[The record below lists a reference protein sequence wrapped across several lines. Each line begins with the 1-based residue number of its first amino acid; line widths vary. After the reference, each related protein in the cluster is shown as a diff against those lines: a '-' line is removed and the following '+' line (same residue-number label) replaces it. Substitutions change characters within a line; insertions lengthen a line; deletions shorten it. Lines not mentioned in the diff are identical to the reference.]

1 MIFISELNSIKK
13 VLSPLGLYNLSENSL
28 VSKEIEVYEIE
39 IERVK
44 EVLKN
49 LLREYFINTAC
60 DYGLTLKEKLFG
72 SVKTDL
78 SLENRR
84 KILLNRC
91 SSKSYGFNRE
101 SVEKSLI
108 SAGIEGY
115 VVENPQNNSLYINCL
130 NRFDTTITKEM
141 AENIVLKFIPAHLS
155 VDFDFRILTW
165 SYIDDLD
172 MTFSEMDQSDL
183 TWEQIDNYES

>member
-1 MIFISELNSIKK
+1 MIFISELSSIKK
-13 VLSPLGLYNLSENSL
+13 VLSSLGLYKLDENSL
-28 VSKEIEVYEIE
+28 VGKEIEVYEIE

-44 EVLKN
+44 ETLKS
-49 LLREYFINTAC
+49 LLREYFINTAT

-84 KILLNRC
+84 KILLSRY
-91 SSKSYGFNRE
+91 SSESYGFNRE
-101 SVEKSLI
+101 SVEKSLM

-115 VVENPQNNSLYINCL
+115 VVENPQNNSLYVNCL
-130 NRFDTTITKEM
+130 NRFDTTITEEM
-141 AENIVLKFIPAHLS
+141 AENIVLKIIPAHLS

-165 SYIDDLD
+165 NYIDGLD
-172 MTFSEMDQSDL
+172 ITFSEIDSEDL
-183 TWEQIDNYES
+183 TWEQIDNYEN

>member
-13 VLSPLGLYNLSENSL
+13 VLSPLGLYNLDENSL
-28 VSKEIEVYEIE
+28 VGKEIEVYEIE

-44 EVLKN
+44 ETLKS
-49 LLREYFINTAC
+49 LLKEYFINTAT

-78 SLENRR
+78 SLENRK
-84 KILLNRC
+84 KILLSRY
-91 SSKSYGFNRE
+91 SRESYGFNRE
-101 SVEKSLI
+101 SVEKSLM

-115 VVENPQNNSLYINCL
+115 VVENPQNNSLYVNCL
-130 NRFDTTITKEM
+130 NRFDTTITEEM
-141 AENIVLKFIPAHLS
+141 VENIVLKIIPAHLS

-165 SYIDDLD
+165 NYIDGLD
-172 MTFSEMDQSDL
+172 TTFSEIDSEDL

>member
-13 VLSPLGLYNLSENSL
+13 VLSPLGLYKLDENSL
-28 VSKEIEVYEIE
+28 VGKEIEVYEIE

-44 EVLKN
+44 ETLEN
-49 LLREYFINTAC
+49 LLKEYFINTATE
-60 DYGLTLKEKLFG
+60 YGLSLKEKLFG

-91 SSKSYGFNRE
+91 SSESYGFNRE
-101 SVEKSLI
+101 SVEKSLM

-115 VVENPQNNSLYINCL
+115 VVENPQNNSL
-130 NRFDTTITKEM
+130 
-141 AENIVLKFIPAHLS
+141 H
-155 VDFDFRILTW
+155 
-165 SYIDDLD
+165 
-172 MTFSEMDQSDL
+172 
-183 TWEQIDNYES
+183 